1 MLREVRRMAVAR
13 HDGNNRFGADIG
25 NDYTPFLEHNKRMR
39 QFRESH
45 TSDLQVRAGLPGRTL
60 TSDAADIIV
69 EAVGPRDLA
78 DPVAWLVLVPVWKV
92 MRYRFWLN

>member
-1 MLREVRRMAVAR
+1 MAVAR

-25 NDYTPFLEHNKRMR
+25 NDHTPFLEHNKRMR

-45 TSDLQVRAGLPGRTL
+45 TSDLQVRA
-60 TSDAADIIV
+60 DIMV

-78 DPVAWLVLVPVWKV
+78 DPVAWLVLVPIWKV